1 LLLWVVLASP
11 LPSPVPPQAPA
22 ATRPARVLAIDWL
35 RGLAVVLMIQAH
47 GFDAWLSPAAKA
59 SSGYWL
65 IRHMSGLPSRMFLFL
80 VGLSAALRFEGLLAR
95 HAPRR
100 QMMAEQARRGLQ
112 IVGLAYLFR
121 LQEHLLAGF
130 KGGWSML
137 VRVDILNAIG
147 ASLLLVAAVAA
158 PKGGR
163 PRVVAPLLV
172 AALLIA
178 LGPIVGPAHFPAWLP
193 RPLTSYIG
201 GQRPMAWFPLF
212 PWGAWALVG
221 VAVGHLWIRQGRTE
235 RGAARVFILSTVV
248 GLALV
253 GLVSSVRA
261 VAPQIIHYPS
271 DVVQQMGPGSFFFR
285 LGLIGVLAGLSWLVT
300 RRGQRGF
307 SPMIQLGRTSLLVY
321 WIHVDL
327 CYGGIARY
335 LRGRL
340 SIAWATV
347 WILVLV
353 LLMLGVSVL
362 KTRYARPARA
372 WMAARWAARAGGGVE
387 RTERTA

>member
-11 LPSPVPPQAPA
+11 QPSPAPTQAPA
-22 ATRPARVLAIDWL
+22 TTRPARVLAIDWL

-47 GFDAWLSPAAKA
+47 AFDAWLSPAAKA

-80 VGLSAALRFEGLLAR
+80 VGISAALRFEAHLAR
-95 HAPRR
+95 RTPRAE
-100 QMMAEQARRGLQ
+100 MMAEQGRRGLQ
-112 IVGLAYLFR
+112 ILGLAYLFR
-121 LQEHLLAGF
+121 LQEHVLAGF
-130 KGGWSML
+130 HGGWTML

-163 PRVVAPLLV
+163 PRVFVPLLL
-172 AALLIA
+172 AGLLIS
-178 LGPIVGPAHFPAWLP
+178 LGPVVGPARFPAWLP

-212 PWGAWALVG
+212 PWGAWALAG
-221 VAVGHLWIRQGRTE
+221 VLIGHLWIRQGRTQ
-235 RGAARVFILSTVV
+235 RGAARVFILST
-248 GLALV
+248 LV
-253 GLVSSVRA
+253 GLVLMGLVSLVRA

-285 LGLIGVLAGLSWLVT
+285 LGLIGVLAGVSWLAT
-300 RRGQRGF
+300 RGGQRGF
-307 SPMIQLGRTSLLVY
+307 SPMMQLGRTSLLIY

-340 SIAWATV
+340 SIRWATV
-347 WILVLV
+347 WLLLLV

-362 KTRYARPARA
+362 KTRYGRPARA
-372 WMAARWAARAGGGVE
+372 WIAARWAARARRVE